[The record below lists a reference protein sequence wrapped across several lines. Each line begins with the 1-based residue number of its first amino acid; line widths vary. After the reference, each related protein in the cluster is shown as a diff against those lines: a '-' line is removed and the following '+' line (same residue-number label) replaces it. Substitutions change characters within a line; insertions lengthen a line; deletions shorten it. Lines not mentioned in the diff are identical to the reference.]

1 MMLFKFAQLER
12 DLCFFLNRY
21 IHTSKEIDTD
31 ISQIVSCAGVV
42 VPDSKECNHQQEATS
57 IMNDH
62 ASFFPLLY
70 SLWLRKRLLCLVKP
84 KDDGFI
90 ARAISEHSAWSDKMK
105 EPGISFLEREI
116 KAELLKQEKLKTA
129 QEQVKVLSLQHE
141 ILNKAGR
148 DGGILPSNL
157 QRPKL

>member
-21 IHTSKEIDTD
+21 IHTSKEIETD
-31 ISQIVSCAGVV
+31 IPQIVSCAGIV
-42 VPDSKECNHQQEATS
+42 VPDSKECNHQLEATS

-70 SLWLRKRLLCLVKP
+70 SLWLRKRLLCLVKA

-90 ARAISEHSAWSDKMK
+90 ARAISEHSAWSDK
-105 EPGISFLEREI
+105 
-116 KAELLKQEKLKTA
+116 
-129 QEQVKVLSLQHE
+129 
-141 ILNKAGR
+141 
-148 DGGILPSNL
+148 
-157 QRPKL
+157 